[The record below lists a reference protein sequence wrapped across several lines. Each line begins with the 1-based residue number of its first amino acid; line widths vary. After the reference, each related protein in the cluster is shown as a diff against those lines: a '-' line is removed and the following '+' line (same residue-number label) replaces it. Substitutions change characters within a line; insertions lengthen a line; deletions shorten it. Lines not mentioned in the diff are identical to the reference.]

1 MSHPLAVGNPVAR
14 PVAAHERVAALDP
27 RRALQLALGALWLLD
42 GMLQFQPSMFG
53 HGFAQLLAGSA
64 QGNPATVATYCA
76 GRLAVTRRWQ
86 RPTELDTDAGHVLMG
101 VAMAGMLVARLRI
114 LPAATWEAVFA
125 AGAAW
130 FAWQLVKSRRRTAA
144 ASGRCLHPAPHLVEC
159 VAMLYMF
166 FAATP
171 LTARAATPLTA
182 RAAAAGMAG
191 LAPSRFSVLALLM
204 ALFMVGY
211 VVRVADRLPLRT
223 PALVAAPAP
232 AGHVTTTARPYLA
245 PRCAALCKIAMGLT
259 MAYLLILM
267 L

>member
-1 MSHPLAVGNPVAR
+1 MGAPIWLTGSF
-14 PVAAHERVAALDP
+14 AAL
-27 RRALQLALGALWLLD
+27 
-42 GMLQFQPSMFG
+42 ML
-53 HGFAQLLAGSA
+53 
-64 QGNPATVATYCA
+64 TVATYCA

-182 RAAAAGMAG
+182 RAAAA
-191 LAPSRFSVLALLM
+191 
-204 ALFMVGY
+204 
-211 VVRVADRLPLRT
+211 
-223 PALVAAPAP
+223 PAP

>member
-1 MSHPLAVGNPVAR
+1 VGAPVWLTAIFAAV
-14 PVAAHERVAALDP
+14 
-27 RRALQLALGALWLLD
+27 
-42 GMLQFQPSMFG
+42 ML
-53 HGFAQLLAGSA
+53 
-64 QGNPATVATYCA
+64 TVATYCA

-101 VAMAGMLVARLRI
+101 VAMAGLLVARLRI

-125 AGAAW
+125 VGAAW
-130 FAWQLVKSRRRTAA
+130 FAWQLVRSRRRTAA
-144 ASGRCLHPAPHLVEC
+144 ASWRCLHPAPHLVEC
-159 VAMLYMF
+159 AAMLYMF
-166 FAATP
+166 FAA
-171 LTARAATPLTA
+171 APLTA

-191 LAPSRFSVLALLM
+191 LSSSRFSVLALLM

-223 PALVAAPAP
+223 PALALAAAPAIPAPAGSPAP
-232 AGHVTTTARPYLA
+232 AGHVTTTARPSLA

-259 MAYLLILM
+259 MAYMLVLM

>member
-1 MSHPLAVGNPVAR
+1 MGAPAWLTGSF
-14 PVAAHERVAALDP
+14 AALI
-27 RRALQLALGALWLLD
+27 L
-42 GMLQFQPSMFG
+42 
-53 HGFAQLLAGSA
+53 
-64 QGNPATVATYCA
+64 TVATYCA
-76 GRLAVTRRWQ
+76 GRLAVTRRWR
-86 RPTELDTDAGHVLMG
+86 RPTEFDTDASHVLMG
-101 VAMAGMLVARLRI
+101 AAMAGMLVARLRI
-114 LPAATWEAVFA
+114 LPAATWEVVFA
-125 AGAAW
+125 AGAVW

-144 ASGRCLHPAPHLVEC
+144 ASWRCLHPAPHLVEC

-166 FAATP
+166 FAAAP
-171 LTARAATPLTA
+171 LTARAAAPLTA

-223 PALVAAPAP
+223 PAPVVTPAP
-232 AGHVTTTARPYLA
+232 NTFAPPVTLAPVTHVLATARPHLA

-259 MAYLLILM
+259 MAYMLVLM

>member
-1 MSHPLAVGNPVAR
+1 MGAPIWLTGSF
-14 PVAAHERVAALDP
+14 AALI
-27 RRALQLALGALWLLD
+27 L
-42 GMLQFQPSMFG
+42 
-53 HGFAQLLAGSA
+53 
-64 QGNPATVATYCA
+64 TVATYCA
-76 GRLAVTRRWQ
+76 GRLAVTRRWR

-144 ASGRCLHPAPHLVEC
+144 ASWRCLHPAPHLVEC

-166 FAATP
+166 FAAAP

-182 RAAAAGMAG
+182 RAAAGMAG

-223 PALVAAPAP
+223 LALAVAPAIPSLAVASAIPAPMATPSPPDIPAPASAPAP
-232 AGHVTTTARPYLA
+232 AGRVAATARPYLA

-259 MAYLLILM
+259 MAYMLVLM

>member
-1 MSHPLAVGNPVAR
+1 MGAPAWLTGSFT
-14 PVAAHERVAALDP
+14 AL
-27 RRALQLALGALWLLD
+27 
-42 GMLQFQPSMFG
+42 ML
-53 HGFAQLLAGSA
+53 
-64 QGNPATVATYCA
+64 TVATYCA

-86 RPTELDTDAGHVLMG
+86 RPTEFDTDAGHVLMG
-101 VAMAGMLVARLRI
+101 VAMAGLLVARLRI

-125 AGAAW
+125 AGTAW

-144 ASGRCLHPAPHLVEC
+144 ASWQCLHPAPHLVEC

-171 LTARAATPLTA
+171 LTARSAAV
-182 RAAAAGMAG
+182 GMAG

-211 VVRVADRLPLRT
+211 VVRVADRIPLRT
-223 PALVAAPAP
+223 PAPAATPAPAPAPAPAVALALARGPASPAPLATSTPPETSAPPRTPAP
-232 AGHVTTTARPYLA
+232 AGHVSATARPYLA

-259 MAYLLILM
+259 MAYMLVLM

>member
-1 MSHPLAVGNPVAR
+1 MGAPIWLTGSF
-14 PVAAHERVAALDP
+14 AAL
-27 RRALQLALGALWLLD
+27 
-42 GMLQFQPSMFG
+42 ML
-53 HGFAQLLAGSA
+53 
-64 QGNPATVATYCA
+64 TVATYCA

-114 LPAATWEAVFA
+114 LPAATWEVVFA

-130 FAWQLVKSRRRTAA
+130 FAWQLVRSRRRTAA
-144 ASGRCLHPAPHLVEC
+144 ASWRCLHPAPHLVEC

-166 FAATP
+166 FAA
-171 LTARAATPLTA
+171 APLTA

-191 LAPSRFSVLALLM
+191 LASSRFSVLALLM

-223 PALVAAPAP
+223 PALAAAPALALALAPAVAPAP
-232 AGHVTTTARPYLA
+232 ALALAPAIPAPMATPAPLDIPAPASAPAPADRVTTTARPYLA

-259 MAYLLILM
+259 MAYMLILM

>member
-1 MSHPLAVGNPVAR
+1 MDAPAWLTGSF
-14 PVAAHERVAALDP
+14 AAL
-27 RRALQLALGALWLLD
+27 
-42 GMLQFQPSMFG
+42 ML
-53 HGFAQLLAGSA
+53 
-64 QGNPATVATYCA
+64 TVATYCA

-101 VAMAGMLVARLRI
+101 VAMAGLLVARLRI

-125 AGAAW
+125 AGTAW

-144 ASGRCLHPAPHLVEC
+144 ASWRCLQPAPHLVEC

-171 LTARAATPLTA
+171 LTARG
-182 RAAAAGMAG
+182 AAAGMAG

-223 PALVAAPAP
+223 LAPAATPAPASAPAPAVALALAMVPASPAPLATSTPPDTSAPPGTPAP
-232 AGHVTTTARPYLA
+232 AGHVSGTARPYLA

-259 MAYLLILM
+259 MAYMLVLM